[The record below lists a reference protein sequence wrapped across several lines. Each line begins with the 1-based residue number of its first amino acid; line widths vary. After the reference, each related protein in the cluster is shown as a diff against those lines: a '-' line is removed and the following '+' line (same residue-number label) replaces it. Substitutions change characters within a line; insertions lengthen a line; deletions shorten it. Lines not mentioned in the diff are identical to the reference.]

1 MDRVFNKSSFG
12 TLASHFKS
20 IKRTEIVKFV
30 LLSCL
35 IVLIAPI
42 IENSLYLFSFNYV
55 VYEDFVS
62 WYFPVGFRVVCY
74 LFFPLR
80 YWPALAVGFTLGQI
94 SYVWYFYDVPLDDA
108 LYRLVSFACR
118 EFLIL
123 TPLLLAKL
131 FKVRLDIQTV
141 KSAVTVLFIAISYR
155 FIRSMLIILPSDSQN
170 KYRLIADED
179 RFEMMLA
186 HQLGGIITTL
196 IMLLFAFHAKTIYQQ
211 LNKLITK
218 EVSTLLVQLC
228 FCLTV
233 FIGVYLFE
241 PKSLY
246 LLRMLAIFPLIWFSY
261 RYGALGALSYA
272 SVTVISLL
280 INVYGVNETELLL
293 TTQLYII
300 SYSVLALLLSA
311 FVTELN
317 KSKSALLEQNK
328 ELIEL
333 STLTQNLA
341 SKVVNVQESERSQLS
356 QELHDDIG
364 QNLTALKTN
373 IAILEKKTANHNE
386 LASTITRLQNVSSH
400 MYDSVYRL
408 MHWLRP
414 RLLDELGLEAALK
427 SELFSEHLNEAGIA
441 YQCKISGP
449 IDNLNDDFKIAIFRI
464 CQEASTNAVKHSLA
478 TEFSIDITYL
488 QNKLEVIINDN
499 GIGLSAQPNS
509 NSKGGFGVLGI
520 VERVSVL
527 NGKTQ
532 FKNGECGGLTIM
544 INFTTTHNGY
554 SAVAIN

>member
-1 MDRVFNKSSFG
+1 MDRVFNKSSFVPL
-12 TLASHFKS
+12 TLKLKS
-20 IKRTEIVKFV
+20 IQRSEIVKFV

-35 IVLIAPI
+35 IVLITPI
-42 IENSLYLFSFNYV
+42 IENSLYLLSFNYV

-74 LFFPLR
+74 LFFPFR
-80 YWPALAVGFTLGQI
+80 YWPALTVGFTLGQI
-94 SYVWYFYDVPLDDA
+94 SYVWYYYDVPMNDLA
-108 LYRLVSFACR
+108 YRLLRAASR
-118 EFLIL
+118 EYIIL
-123 TPLLLAKL
+123 TPLILAKL
-131 FKVRLDIQTV
+131 FKIRLDIQTV
-141 KSAVTVLFIAISYR
+141 KNAVTVIFIAISYR

-170 KYRLIADED
+170 KYGLIADDD

-196 IMLLFAFHAKTIYQQ
+196 IMLLFAFHGKTIYQQ
-211 LNKLITK
+211 LNKLITR
-218 EVSTLLVQLC
+218 EVSTLLVQLSA
-228 FCLTV
+228 CLVV

-280 INVYGVNETELLL
+280 INVYAVNETQLLL

-317 KSKSALLEQNK
+317 QSKFALLEQNK

-341 SKVVNVQESERSQLS
+341 TKVVNVQESERSQLS

-427 SELFSEHLNEAGIA
+427 GELFSEHLNEAGIA
-441 YQCKISGP
+441 YQCNISGP
-449 IDNLNDDFKIAIFRI
+449 IDSLNDDFKIAIFRI

-478 TEFSIDITYL
+478 TELSIDITYQKSEL
-488 QNKLEVIINDN
+488 KVVICDN
-499 GIGLSAQPNS
+499 GIGLPEQPNS
-509 NSKGGFGVLGI
+509 NPKGGFGVLGI

-532 FKNGECGGLTIM
+532 FINRKSGGLTIL
-544 INFTTTHNGY
+544 INFTI
-554 SAVAIN
+554 V

>member
-1 MDRVFNKSSFG
+1 MDRVFNKNYFVPPALKLKNPQRSD
-12 TLASHFKS
+12 
-20 IKRTEIVKFV
+20 IVKFV
-30 LLSCL
+30 LFSCL
-35 IVLIAPI
+35 IVLIAPV

-80 YWPALAVGFTLGQI
+80 YWPALTVGFTLGQI
-94 SYVWYFYDVPLDDA
+94 SYVWYYYNVPMNDLA
-108 LYRLVSFACR
+108 YRLLRAATR
-118 EFLIL
+118 EYMIL
-123 TPLLLAKL
+123 TPLILAKL

-218 EVSTLLVQLC
+218 EVGTLLVQLC

-280 INVYGVNETELLL
+280 INVYGMNETELLL

-341 SKVVNVQESERSQLS
+341 TKVVNVQESERSQLS

-441 YQCKISGP
+441 YQCNINGP
-449 IDNLNDDFKIAIFRI
+449 IDSLNDDFKIAIFRI

-478 TEFSIDITYL
+478 TEFSIDITY
-488 QNKLEVIINDN
+488 QESELEIIISDN
-499 GIGLSAQPNS
+499 GIGLPEHKNS

-527 NGKTQ
+527 KGKTL

-544 INFTTTHNGY
+544 INFT
-554 SAVAIN
+554 I

>member
-1 MDRVFNKSSFG
+1 MDRVFNKNYFVP
-12 TLASHFKS
+12 LALKFKS
-20 IKRTEIVKFV
+20 TQRSDIVKFA
-30 LLSCL
+30 LFSCL
-35 IVLIAPI
+35 IVLIAPV

-80 YWPALAVGFTLGQI
+80 YWPALTVGFTLGQI
-94 SYVWYFYDVPLDDA
+94 SYVWYYYNVPMNDLA
-108 LYRLVSFACR
+108 YRLLRAATR
-118 EFLIL
+118 EYMIL
-123 TPLLLAKL
+123 TPLILAKL

-170 KYRLIADED
+170 KYRLIADEN

-317 KSKSALLEQNK
+317 ESKSALLEQNK

-341 SKVVNVQESERSQLS
+341 TKVVNVQESERSQLS

-449 IDNLNDDFKIAIFRI
+449 IDSLNDDFKIAIFRI

-478 TEFSIDITYL
+478 TEFSIDITY
-488 QNKLEVIINDN
+488 QENELEIIICDN
-499 GIGLSAQPNS
+499 GMGLHEQEHTHPKS
-509 NSKGGFGVLGI
+509 GFGVTGI
-520 VERVSVL
+520 IERVTLL
-527 NGKTQ
+527 NGKCL
-532 FKNGECGGLTIM
+532 FLNKNNHGLCIE
-544 INFTTTHNGY
+544 IRFY
-554 SAVAIN
+554 LAEQCI

>member
-1 MDRVFNKSSFG
+1 MDRVFNKNYFVPPA
-12 TLASHFKS
+12 LKLKS
-20 IKRTEIVKFV
+20 PQRSDIVKFV
-30 LLSCL
+30 LFSCL
-35 IVLIAPI
+35 IVLIAPV

-80 YWPALAVGFTLGQI
+80 YWPALTVGFTLGQI
-94 SYVWYFYDVPLDDA
+94 SYVWYYYNVPMNDLA
-108 LYRLVSFACR
+108 YRLLRAATR
-118 EFLIL
+118 EYMIL
-123 TPLLLAKL
+123 TPLILAKL

-196 IMLLFAFHAKTIYQQ
+196 IMLLFVFHAKTIYQQ

-218 EVSTLLVQLC
+218 EVGTLLVQLC

-261 RYGALGALSYA
+261 RYGALGALIYA

-341 SKVVNVQESERSQLS
+341 TKVVNVQESERSQLS

-414 RLLDELGLEAALK
+414 RLIDELGLEAALK

-449 IDNLNDDFKIAIFRI
+449 IDSLNDDFKIAIFRI

-478 TEFSIDITYL
+478 TEFSIDITYR
-488 QNKLEVIINDN
+488 QNRLKVIICDN
-499 GIGLSAQPNS
+499 GIGLPEQSNS
-509 NSKGGFGVLGI
+509 NPKGGFGVLGI

-532 FKNGECGGLTIM
+532 FLNRESGGLMMKICLIT
-544 INFTTTHNGY
+544 
-554 SAVAIN
+554 

>member
-1 MDRVFNKSSFG
+1 MDRVFNKNYFVPPA
-12 TLASHFKS
+12 LKLKS
-20 IKRTEIVKFV
+20 PQRSDIVKFV
-30 LLSCL
+30 LFSCL
-35 IVLIAPI
+35 IVLIAPV

-80 YWPALAVGFTLGQI
+80 YWPALTVGFTLGQI
-94 SYVWYFYDVPLDDA
+94 SYVWYYYDVPMNDLA
-108 LYRLVSFACR
+108 YRLLRAATR
-118 EFLIL
+118 EYMIL
-123 TPLLLAKL
+123 TPLILAKL

-218 EVSTLLVQLC
+218 EVGTLLVQLC

-341 SKVVNVQESERSQLS
+341 
-356 QELHDDIG
+356 
-364 QNLTALKTN
+364 
-373 IAILEKKTANHNE
+373 
-386 LASTITRLQNVSSH
+386 
-400 MYDSVYRL
+400 
-408 MHWLRP
+408 RP
-414 RLLDELGLEAALK
+414 
-427 SELFSEHLNEAGIA
+427 
-441 YQCKISGP
+441 C
-449 IDNLNDDFKIAIFRI
+449 
-464 CQEASTNAVKHSLA
+464 
-478 TEFSIDITYL
+478 
-488 QNKLEVIINDN
+488 
-499 GIGLSAQPNS
+499 
-509 NSKGGFGVLGI
+509 
-520 VERVSVL
+520 
-527 NGKTQ
+527 
-532 FKNGECGGLTIM
+532 
-544 INFTTTHNGY
+544 
-554 SAVAIN
+554 

>member
-1 MDRVFNKSSFG
+1 MDRVFNRSYFVPLALKLKSTQRSD
-12 TLASHFKS
+12 
-20 IKRTEIVKFV
+20 IVKFV
-30 LLSCL
+30 LFSCL
-35 IVLIAPI
+35 IVLIAPV

-94 SYVWYFYDVPLDDA
+94 SYVWYFYDVPLDDIP
-108 LYRLVSFACR
+108 YRLVSSACR

-123 TPLLLAKL
+123 TPLVLAKL

-317 KSKSALLEQNK
+317 ESKSALLEQNK

-341 SKVVNVQESERSQLS
+341 TKVVNVQESERSQLS

-449 IDNLNDDFKIAIFRI
+449 IDSLNDDFKIAIFRI

-478 TEFSIDITYL
+478 TEFSIDITY
-488 QNKLEVIINDN
+488 QENELEIVICDN
-499 GIGLSAQPNS
+499 GIGLPEHKNS

-527 NGKTQ
+527 KGKTQ

-544 INFTTTHNGY
+544 INFT
-554 SAVAIN
+554 I

>member
-341 SKVVNVQESERSQLS
+341 TKVVNVQESERSQLS

-499 GIGLSAQPNS
+499 GIGLSAQLNS

-532 FKNGECGGLTIM
+532 FKNGEFGGLTIM

-554 SAVAIN
+554 YAVAIN

>member
-1 MDRVFNKSSFG
+1 MDRVFNKNYFVP
-12 TLASHFKS
+12 LALKLKS
-20 IKRTEIVKFV
+20 PQRSDIVKFA
-30 LLSCL
+30 LFSCL
-35 IVLIAPI
+35 IVLIAPV

-94 SYVWYFYDVPLDDA
+94 SYVWYFYDVPLDDL
-108 LYRLVSFACR
+108 LYRLVSYACR

-123 TPLLLAKL
+123 TPLVLAKL

-218 EVSTLLVQLC
+218 EVGTLLVQLC

-317 KSKSALLEQNK
+317 ESKSALLEQNK

-341 SKVVNVQESERSQLS
+341 TKVVNVQESERSQLS

-441 YQCKISGP
+441 YQCKIIGP
-449 IDNLNDDFKIAIFRI
+449 IDSLNDDFKIAIFRI

-478 TEFSIDITYL
+478 TEFSIDITKKMNL
-488 QNKLEVIINDN
+488 
-499 GIGLSAQPNS
+499 
-509 NSKGGFGVLGI
+509 
-520 VERVSVL
+520 R
-527 NGKTQ
+527 
-532 FKNGECGGLTIM
+532 
-544 INFTTTHNGY
+544 
-554 SAVAIN
+554 

>member
-1 MDRVFNKSSFG
+1 MDRVFNKNYFVPPA
-12 TLASHFKS
+12 LKLKS
-20 IKRTEIVKFV
+20 PQRSDIVKFV
-30 LLSCL
+30 LFSCL
-35 IVLIAPI
+35 IVLIAPV

-80 YWPALAVGFTLGQI
+80 YWPALTVGFTLGQI
-94 SYVWYFYDVPLDDA
+94 SYVWYYYNVPMNDLA
-108 LYRLVSFACR
+108 YRLLRAATR
-118 EFLIL
+118 EYMIL
-123 TPLLLAKL
+123 TPLILAKL

-211 LNKLITK
+211 LNKLITQ
-218 EVSTLLVQLC
+218 EVGTLLVQLC

-341 SKVVNVQESERSQLS
+341 TKVVNVQESERSQLS

-449 IDNLNDDFKIAIFRI
+449 IDSLNDDFKIAIFRI

-478 TEFSIDITYL
+478 TEFSIDITYR
-488 QNKLEVIINDN
+488 QNRLKVIICDN
-499 GIGLSAQPNS
+499 GIGLPEQSNS
-509 NSKGGFGVLGI
+509 NPKGGFGVLGI

-532 FKNGECGGLTIM
+532 FLNRESGGLMMKICLIT
-544 INFTTTHNGY
+544 
-554 SAVAIN
+554 

>member
-1 MDRVFNKSSFG
+1 MDRVFNKNYFVP
-12 TLASHFKS
+12 LALKLKS
-20 IKRTEIVKFV
+20 TQRSDIVKFA
-30 LLSCL
+30 LFSCL
-35 IVLIAPI
+35 IVLIAPV

-80 YWPALAVGFTLGQI
+80 YWPALTVGFTLGQI
-94 SYVWYFYDVPLDDA
+94 SYVWYYYNVPMNDLA
-108 LYRLVSFACR
+108 YRLLRAATR
-118 EFLIL
+118 EYMIL
-123 TPLLLAKL
+123 TPLILAKL

-211 LNKLITK
+211 LNKLITQ
-218 EVSTLLVQLC
+218 EVGTLLVQLC

-341 SKVVNVQESERSQLS
+341 TKVVNVQESERSQLS

-449 IDNLNDDFKIAIFRI
+449 IDSLNDDFKIAIFRI

-478 TEFSIDITYL
+478 TEFSIDITYR
-488 QNKLEVIINDN
+488 QNRLKVIICDN
-499 GIGLSAQPNS
+499 GIGLPEQSNS
-509 NSKGGFGVLGI
+509 NPKGGFGVLGI

-532 FKNGECGGLTIM
+532 FLNRESGGLMMKICLIT
-544 INFTTTHNGY
+544 
-554 SAVAIN
+554 

>member
-1 MDRVFNKSSFG
+1 MDRVFSKSYFD
-12 TLASHFKS
+12 TFVFNFKN
-20 IKRTEIVKFV
+20 IKRTEITKFL

-35 IVLIAPI
+35 IVLVAPV

-55 VYEDFVS
+55 VYKDFVS
-62 WYFPVGFRVVCY
+62 WYFPVGFRVACY
-74 LFFPLR
+74 IFFPLR
-80 YWPALAVGFTLGQI
+80 YWPALTVGFTLGQI
-94 SYVWYFYDVPLDDA
+94 SYVWYFYDVPLDD
-108 LYRLVSFACR
+108 LPYRLVSSASR

-123 TPLLLAKL
+123 TPLILAKL
-131 FKVRLDIQTV
+131 CKVRLDIQTV
-141 KSAVTVLFIAISYR
+141 KSAVTVIFVAISYR

-170 KYRLIADED
+170 KYRHIADQD

-196 IMLLFAFHAKTIYQQ
+196 IMLLLAFHAKTIYQHF
-211 LNKLITK
+211 NKLLTR
-218 EVSTLLVQLC
+218 EVGTLMVQLS
-228 FCLTV
+228 FCLCV
-233 FIGVYLFE
+233 FIGAYVLE

-272 SVTVISLL
+272 SLTVITLL
-280 INVYGVNETELLL
+280 VNVYGVNETELLL

-317 KSKSALLEQNK
+317 TSKTALLDQNK

-341 SKVVNVQESERSQLS
+341 TKVVNVQESERSLLS

-373 IAILEKKTANHNE
+373 IAILEKKTSNHVE
-386 LASTITRLQNVSSH
+386 LAPTITRLQNVSSH

-414 RLLDELGLEAALK
+414 RLLDELGLAVALK
-427 SELFSEHLNEAGIA
+427 SELFSEHLNEAGIT
-441 YQCKISGP
+441 YRCNINGP
-449 IDNLNDDFKIAIFRI
+449 IDSLSDDFKIAIFRI

-478 TEFSIDITYL
+478 TEFSINITYQL
-488 QNKLEVIINDN
+488 NHLKLIISDN
-499 GIGLSAQPNS
+499 GIGLPKQKTSAA
-509 NSKGGFGVLGI
+509 KGGFGVSGI
-520 VERVSVL
+520 VERACVL
-527 NGKTQ
+527 NGKSL
-532 FKNGECGGLTIM
+532 FNNIESGGLEIK
-544 INFTTTHNGY
+544 IDF
-554 SAVAIN
+554 II